1 MKENPGVLL
10 KNKDNRPNLSYMP
23 TCMHVIYIYPFK
35 IRRFQERDMDFK
47 KGGEG
52 ATCEKLN
59 HLSKER
65 EDL

>member
-1 MKENPGVLL
+1 MG
-10 KNKDNRPNLSYMP
+10 
-23 TCMHVIYIYPFK
+23 
-35 IRRFQERDMDFK
+35 FK

-65 EDL
+65 EDLQDIKHFLRKKLLHTNPKSEQIKGV